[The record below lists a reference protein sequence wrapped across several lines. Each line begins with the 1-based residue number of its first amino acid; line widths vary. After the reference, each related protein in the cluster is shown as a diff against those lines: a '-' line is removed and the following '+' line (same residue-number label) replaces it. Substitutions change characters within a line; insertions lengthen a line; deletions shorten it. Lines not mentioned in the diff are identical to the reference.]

1 MRNFTILIFSTF
13 FLLVGFAGSVSAEE
27 QAITPIQIQSSAQSL
42 NPEMTI
48 QPQALPCDYYADGQ
62 HRLVLVGTQSVGYSG
77 GSHSAIIKNP
87 DGSQQAVNCNLT
99 NWYEVKTYSC
109 ACGRASQQV
118 QGNFIRTTHQ
128 YNHN

>member
-62 HRLVLVGTQSVGYSG
+62 QKRSFI
-77 GSHSAIIKNP
+77 ANP
-87 DGSQQAVNCNLT
+87 YFLYFESSSEIDFFPCD
-99 NWYEVKTYSC
+99 
-109 ACGRASQQV
+109 
-118 QGNFIRTTHQ
+118 
-128 YNHN
+128 